1 MNKRLKATSCALAV
15 LFALSINTVS
25 PKVGPFGIDAVS
37 AATGA
42 APAPAPSKP
51 SSPSK
56 TTTPSKSNSSSNSG
70 SYSSSSSI
78 TGLLKLNSTGNDV
91 KVLQT
96 TLNNKGYKLTVD
108 GIFGNLTLAAVKDYQ
123 AKNGLKADGLAGPS
137 TLAKL
142 VPAKVEVRLLRLGS
156 TGSDVKALQTTLN
169 TKGYKLVVDGILG
182 NQTLAAVKNYQ
193 SKNGLSADGLV
204 GPATLGKLNAKPATP
219 KPATPKPPVVKP
231 PVVVVP
237 PVDVVT
243 AASLADNAATFEKSI
258 GKDGKWIITTTKD
271 LVSTK
276 ALVVEGEFKNGK
288 KDAVTGAD
296 LIQRKIGLYTQEK
309 VDGKNVVTAKFSLTA
324 PKITILSPNASI
336 ERGTFKGDIY
346 VSAPKFKLVD
356 MKVEG
361 NIYFTTQEAK
371 DTFIPLD
378 ATTTVSGVK
387 ELVEVDA
394 VTTASLVKDAAAFE
408 NAIST
413 NGQWIAAITK
423 DLTINKELVVDGDF
437 KNKKTPPVTMRKIA
451 LYSQDAAKVTTR
463 KFTLTAPKL
472 TIKSPSASIQ
482 KGIFVGDIYV
492 SALNFKLID
501 TKVVGNVY
509 FTTAEAESTF
519 TMDATSTISGA
530 KELKTN

>member
-42 APAPAPSKP
+42 APAPAKP
-51 SSPSK
+51 A
-56 TTTPSKSNSSSNSG
+56 TPSKSTSSNNSNSSSNSG
-70 SYSSSSSI
+70 SYSSSMSS
-78 TGLLKLNSTGNDV
+78 TGLLKLNSQGNNV
-91 KVLQT
+91 KLLQT
-96 TLNNKGYKLTVD
+96 SLNNKGYKLTVD
-108 GIFGNLTLAAVKDYQ
+108 GIFGDKTLTAVKNYQ
-123 AKNGLKADGLAGPS
+123 SKNGLTADGFVGPS
-137 TLAKL
+137 TFAKL
-142 VPAKVEVRLLRLGS
+142 NPAPIEARLLRVGS
-156 TGSDVKALQTTLN
+156 TGSDVKLLQTNLN
-169 TKGYKLVVDGILG
+169 SKGYKLTADGVFGEL
-182 NQTLAAVKNYQ
+182 TLAAVKNYQ
-193 SKNGLSADGLV
+193 SKNKLSVDGLV
-204 GPATLGKLNAKPATP
+204 GPATLAKVNVKPTAP

-237 PVDVVT
+237 PVDTVT
-243 AASLADNAATFEKSI
+243 AASLVSDADTFAKSI
-258 GKDGKWIITTTKD
+258 GKDGKWIVTTTKD
-271 LVSTK
+271 LTTTK
-276 ALVVEGEFKNGK
+276 NLVVEGEFRNTKI
-288 KDAVTGAD
+288 DAVTGLGA
-296 LIQRKIGLYTQEK
+296 IQRKIGLYTQEK
-309 VDGKNVVTAKFSLTA
+309 VDGKNVVTARFTLTA
-324 PKITILSPNASI
+324 PKITILSPSASL

-394 VTTASLVKDAAAFE
+394 VTTASVVKDAAAFE

-423 DLTINKELVVDGDF
+423 DLTINKEIVVDGDF
-437 KNKKTPPVTMRKIA
+437 KNKRTPPVTTRKIA

-492 SALNFKLID
+492 SALNFKLVD

-519 TMDATSTISGA
+519 SIDATSSISGA

>member
-1 MNKRLKATSCALAV
+1 VN
-15 LFALSINTVS
+15 
-25 PKVGPFGIDAVS
+25 
-37 AATGA
+37 
-42 APAPAPSKP
+42 
-51 SSPSK
+51 
-56 TTTPSKSNSSSNSG
+56 
-70 SYSSSSSI
+70 I
-78 TGLLKLNSTGNDV
+78 TGLLKLNSVGNNV
-91 KVLQT
+91 KLVQT
-96 TLNNKGYKLTVD
+96 NLNNKGYKLTVD

-123 AKNGLKADGLAGPS
+123 AKNGLKVDGLVGPA

-142 VPAKVEVRLLRLGS
+142 IPAKVEVRLLRLGS

-193 SKNGLSADGLV
+193 SKNGLSVDGLV
-204 GPATLGKLNAKPATP
+204 GPATLGKLNAKPAAP
-219 KPATPKPPVVKP
+219 KPTTPPVVKP

-243 AASLADNAATFEKSI
+243 AASLVDNAATFEKSI
-258 GKDGKWIITTTKD
+258 GKDGKWIVTTTKD

-276 ALVVEGEFKNGK
+276 ALVVEGTFKNGK

-296 LIQRKIGLYTQEK
+296 IIQRKIGLYTQDTI
-309 VDGKNVVTAKFSLTA
+309 DGKRVVTARFSLTA

-336 ERGTFKGDIY
+336 EHGTFKGDIY
-346 VSAPKFKLVD
+346 VSAPNFKLVK

-371 DTFIPLD
+371 DTFKPLD
-378 ATTTVSGVK
+378 ADTTISGVK
-387 ELVEVDA
+387 ELVQVDA

-451 LYSQDAAKVTTR
+451 LYSQDDARVTTR

-492 SALNFKLID
+492 SALNFKLVD
-501 TKVVGNVY
+501 TKVIGNVY

-519 TMDATSTISGA
+519 TMDAASSISGA